1 MFLTPSDFKGKFELH
16 TGMYDQNKLVDYIAR
31 YEKRYLID
39 LLGAEFY
46 NEFISDLDENF
57 IPSSPN
63 FQFIFNPFYVDRTL
77 CNTLISDGIVDM
89 LKGFIYFEY
98 TKDLTNQMTPF
109 GGVIQKSENSTIA
122 STIYSMMYNRY
133 NESVRTFRAIQQWVA
148 LERPF
153 DVGQSVQCTIVN
165 EGSGYFNG
173 TNVETIGYFVTIIG
187 GVQSFEISDNGT
199 GYTTQMNVSCSGG
212 SGSGLI
218 VDVWT
223 NGFGNISLIQIVD
236 AGVDYEI
243 GDEITIDGGND
254 DATFDVLTITSTT
267 TEIANGNGW
276 VVDVK
281 ANGIDG
287 VGDFNFI
294 DGGTDYTT
302 PFMSNVLTTGGAG
315 VGCVVNVNVDSNG
328 TITDVFIMETGF
340 GFEIGDVLTIVGGGN
355 DATFEITD
363 LTNGEVTNVSWNPTT
378 MGGVNY
384 QIGDH
389 VFIDG
394 GDGFAELEIMYVG
407 IGDGSLWNGKDKQFA
422 YWI

>member
-1 MFLTPSDFKGKFELH
+1 MFLTPNDFTGKFELH
-16 TGMYDQNKLVDYIAR
+16 RGMYDQQKLVDYIAR

-39 LLGAEFY
+39 LLGAEYYDQFV
-46 NEFISDLDENF
+46 SDLAGD
-57 IPSSPN
+57 PMVPQSPN
-63 FQFIFNPFYVDRTL
+63 FLFIFNPFHVDRTL

-109 GGVIQKSENSTIA
+109 GGVIQKAENSTIA

-133 NESVRTFRAIQQWVA
+133 NESIRTFRAIQQWVA

-153 DVGQSVQCTIVN
+153 DVGQSVRCNIVN
-165 EGSGYFNG
+165 AGSTYTNE
-173 TNVETIGYFVTIIG
+173 TNVQTIGEIVTPIG
-187 GVQSFEISDNGT
+187 GVQTFSITNNGT

-218 VDVWT
+218 VDVWD
-223 NGFGNISLIQIVD
+223 NGMGNIVLIQIVN
-236 AGVDYEI
+236 AGVGYQI
-243 GDEITIDGGND
+243 GDVITIDGGGN
-254 DATFDVLTITSTT
+254 DATIDVLTITSTT

-276 VVDVK
+276 VVDVE

-287 VGDFNFI
+287 VGEFTLTNA
-294 DGGTDYTT
+294 GTGYTQL
-302 PFMSNVLTTGGAG
+302 NGVLTTGGSG
-315 VGCVVNVNVDSNG
+315 FGCVVSINVDSLG
-328 TITDVFIMETGF
+328 AITDVFIEETGVNF
-340 GFEIGDVLTIVGGGN
+340 TIGDVLTIQSGNN
-355 DATFEITD
+355 DATIEITTT
-363 LTNGEVTNVSWNPTT
+363 TNGEVTNVIWNPTT

-394 GDGFAELEIMYVG
+394 GDGLAELEITYIG
-407 IGDGSLWNGKDKQFA
+407 IGDGSLWNGQKKEFA